1 MVVARSGG
9 RSARG
14 LRYGLG
20 VLVNRLLEA
29 ARSSGHVHRELARRA
44 RDAVR
49 RPIVVV
55 PPVLGVRLVDD
66 RGRTMWGATPR
77 LLFTA
82 GQTLGPLADARPDGH
97 LAGFTLV
104 PRLYERDVLG
114 GLVRY
119 LERIYGAREGED
131 LFVLAYDWRRP
142 LAEGARELARLLAR
156 IRGASDAQVDL
167 IGISSGGNVIRSF
180 LAGDPDEDLVLGP
193 AIGAIHRVVYLGTP
207 HRGNV
212 GGFGYLVEGI
222 QIFGVRPDGPTLQ
235 RRCPSI
241 FDLLPHPDERIFV
254 DAHGDR
260 LELDHLDPRTWREL
274 RLPGH
279 DRPELAADLARARA
293 EHLRV
298 ARVPH
303 PPSVVIA
310 DRHRPTAARAVILDG
325 ALVIPCASC
334 KGDPER
340 YPYAFEP
347 GDGVVPAATM
357 AAAPGLSADGPWWVN
372 TSEHA
377 RIATDA
383 HVHPLVVEALLSPHK
398 PVPRERYLWP
408 RNPNLRGVVPPED
421 PEAPEDNAPRP
432 LSRPSDETAR

>member
-1 MVVARSGG
+1 MVR
-9 RSARG
+9 
-14 LRYGLG
+14 G
-20 VLVNRLLEA
+20 VLVNRLVER
-29 ARSSGHVHRELARRA
+29 ARSAGHLHRELARRA
-44 RDAVR
+44 RDAAR
-49 RPIVVV
+49 RPVIIV

-66 RGRTMWGATPR
+66 RGRSTWGATRR
-77 LLFTA
+77 LVFTA
-82 GQTLGPLADARPDGH
+82 GQTIGPLADARPDGH
-97 LAGFTLV
+97 LTGFTLV

-119 LERIYGAREGED
+119 VERIYGARLDEE

-142 LAEGARELARLLAR
+142 LVEGARELARLVAR
-156 IRGASDAQVDL
+156 VRGASDDPVDL

-180 LAGDPDEDLVLGP
+180 LAGDPANGPDADPVLG
-193 AIGAIHRVVYLGTP
+193 ATTSAVRRVVYLGTP

-212 GGFGYLVEGI
+212 GGFGYLVEGM
-222 QIFGVRPDGPTLQ
+222 QIVGVRPDGPTLQ
-235 RRCPSI
+235 RRCPAI

-254 DAHGDR
+254 DARGEPLD
-260 LELDHLDPRTWREL
+260 LDHLDPHTWRTL

-279 DRPELAADLARARA
+279 DRPELADDLARARA
-293 EHLRV
+293 HHLRI
-298 ARVPH
+298 AGVPH
-303 PPSVVIA
+303 PPSIVIA
-310 DRHRPTAARAVILDG
+310 DRHRPTAARVIVDAG

-334 KGDPER
+334 QGDPER

-357 AAAPGLSADGPWWVN
+357 AAAPGLSADGPWWVK

-408 RNPNLRGVVPPED
+408 RNPSLRGVVPPED
-421 PEAPEDNAPRP
+421 DDPRP
-432 LSRPSDETAR
+432 LSRPAGETAS